1 MLTFCLT
8 HPRNDRPFR
17 LKPNAEKPQA
27 PKESIDACKQ
37 QNETNGAFKQCQMG
51 HRALA
56 PMRSRYSSAT
66 SPPISAQAL
75 WL

>member
-1 MLTFCLT
+1 
-8 HPRNDRPFR
+8 
-17 LKPNAEKPQA
+17 
-27 PKESIDACKQ
+27 
-37 QNETNGAFKQCQMG
+37 MG